1 MGLELI
7 KLLDIGRFVFHSKIT
22 NIVYTYV
29 YIIALP
35 AFHQDKIVCLDALI
49 SKMVWK
55 MKIIFALKNS
65 SYTTISCSLT
75 LPCGCLYVIS
85 YHKYAFSII
94 DMRLVLRG
102 PLLVKFNPF
111 YKVDAVISCTF

>member
-29 YIIALP
+29 YITSIISGVS
-35 AFHQDKIVCLDALI
+35 FRDLDALI

-55 MKIIFALKNS
+55 MKIIFALKNP

-111 YKVDAVISCTF
+111 SKVDAVISCTF